1 MTVQSYKMMS
11 VVSGSQKQAQRKWI
25 YEEIVER
32 IPPFKWL
39 PPTWDVIAQLF
50 LVEAV
55 GIFAF
60 VYFQMP
66 FESAILG
73 SLIIMYTVV
82 WSAGCL
88 FIIPSMRKLR
98 NPTNEQELHVLREYK
113 EDLLMKR
120 RYELVAGILCFVV
133 VIVYTIR
140 TPVFLEHFLGEGYG
154 NPLLFILVLVLAW
167 DVSYRL
173 GLSFMTT
180 LFAARRSIAL
190 SYAARRR
197 RGLQYTAYSEVRTL
211 KFLDSVNLYWGASA
225 VLLAP
230 LAVYSDLLFLA
241 ILAYLVSILVLSFI
255 SFLAME
261 TVPWFPPDV
270 ESILHNERFA
280 YVGICDK
287 EQPHVTPVI
296 FVYDGK
302 YIYVGISVASAKY
315 RIVRKNPKVSILVD
329 MRDSTNPMRNRAVM
343 IKGKGLILG
352 EITPMGIAR
361 MFIYGLWM
369 VRVRS
374 LFAQK
379 YPRYMKYYE
388 TNVAELPLAWQNK
401 PFISR
406 VMVRI
411 EPEHITYWREAK
423 PRVLRA

>member
-1 MTVQSYKMMS
+1 MMTVVLASK
-11 VVSGSQKQAQRKWI
+11 KRPQRKWI
-25 YEEIVER
+25 YEEIVDY
-32 IPPFKWL
+32 IPPFRWL

-60 VYFQMP
+60 IYFQMP
-66 FESAILG
+66 LEAAIIG
-73 SLIIMYTVV
+73 TLIIGYTVI
-82 WSAGCL
+82 WSGGCL
-88 FIIPSMRKLR
+88 YVIPWMRRLR
-98 NPTNEQELHVLREYK
+98 DPTNEQELQVLKEYK
-113 EDLLMKR
+113 DDLLLNR
-120 RYELVAGILCFVV
+120 RNELVFGVLFFIGI
-133 VIVYTIR
+133 IAYTFWD
-140 TPVFLEHFLGEGYG
+140 PGFLQHFLGPGFG

-173 GLSFMTT
+173 GLSFVTT

-197 RGLQYTAYSEVRTL
+197 VGLKYTAYSEVRTL
-211 KFLDSVNLYWGASA
+211 KYLDSVNLYWGASA
-225 VLLAP
+225 ALLIPVATHSP
-230 LAVYSDLLFLA
+230 ILFVGLLT
-241 ILAYLVSILVLSFI
+241 YLGTIFGLSFL

-270 ESILHNERFA
+270 ESILHNERFS
-280 YVGICDK
+280 YVALCSKG
-287 EQPHVTPVI
+287 QSHVTPVI

-302 YIYVGISVASAKY
+302 FIYVGISVASAKY
-315 RIVRKNPKVSILVD
+315 KIVKKNPKVSILVD

-343 IKGKGLILG
+343 IRGKAMVLG
-352 EITPMGIAR
+352 EISPMGIVR

-369 VRVRS
+369 IRVRS
-374 LFAQK
+374 MFAKK

-388 TNVAELPLAWQNK
+388 TKVEELPLAWQNK

-411 EPEHITYWREAK
+411 EPERITYWREAK
-423 PRVLRA
+423 PQTLRV

>member
-1 MTVQSYKMMS
+1 MMTV
-11 VVSGSQKQAQRKWI
+11 VSKLQKQGQRKWI

-32 IPPFKWL
+32 IPPFRWL

-60 VYFQMP
+60 IYFKMP
-66 FESAILG
+66 IETVILG
-73 SLIIMYTVV
+73 SLTILYTVI

-88 FIIPSMRKLR
+88 YIIPSMRRLR
-98 NPTNEQELHVLREYK
+98 NPTNDQELRVLREYK
-113 EDLLMKR
+113 KDLLFNRMN
-120 RYELVAGILCFVV
+120 ELVGGVLCFIG
-133 VIVYTIR
+133 VIGYTYWD
-140 TPVFLEHFLGEGYG
+140 TEFLNHFLGPGYG

-167 DVSYRL
+167 DVSYRI
-173 GLSFMTT
+173 GLSIMTT

-197 RGLQYTAYSEVRTL
+197 RGLGYTAYREVRTL

-225 VLLAP
+225 VLLLPVVAHSP
-230 LAVYSDLLFLA
+230 LLLIGLLTYLA
-241 ILAYLVSILVLSFI
+241 SIASLSVL

-280 YVGICDK
+280 YVGLCSK
-287 EQPHVTPVI
+287 GQSHVTPVI

-329 MRDSTNPMRNRAVM
+329 MRDPTNPMRNRAVM
-343 IKGKGLILG
+343 IRGRAVILG
-352 EITPMGIAR
+352 ELTPLGIIR
-361 MFIYGLWM
+361 LYIYGLWM

-374 LFAQK
+374 LFARK
-379 YPRYMKYYE
+379 YPRYMRYYD
-388 TNVAELPLAWQNK
+388 TKVQELPLAWQNK

-411 EPEHITYWREAK
+411 EPERITYWREAK
-423 PRVLRA
+423 PRILRA

>member
-1 MTVQSYKMMS
+1 MTVDSEQQRRS
-11 VVSGSQKQAQRKWI
+11 QRKWI
-25 YEEIVER
+25 YEEIVEY
-32 IPPFKWL
+32 IPPFRWL

-60 VYFQMP
+60 IYFQMP
-66 FESAILG
+66 VESVILG
-73 SLIIMYTVV
+73 TLTIMYTVI

-88 FIIPSMRKLR
+88 YIIPSMRRLR
-98 NPTNEQELHVLREYK
+98 DPTNKQELRVLQEYK

-120 RYELVAGILCFVV
+120 SYELAPGVLLFLGL
-133 VIVYTIR
+133 IVYAMR
-140 TPVFLEHFLGEGYG
+140 DSEFLQHFLGPGYG
-154 NPLLFILVLVLAW
+154 NPLLFILVLVLSW

-173 GLSFMTT
+173 GLSFITT

-190 SYAARRR
+190 SFAARRR
-197 RGLQYTAYSEVRTL
+197 RGLQYTAYSEIRTL

-225 VLLAP
+225 ALIIPVAVHSPLL
-230 LAVYSDLLFLA
+230 LLGL
-241 ILAYLVSILVLSFI
+241 LAYLVFIIGFSFL

-270 ESILHNERFA
+270 ESILFNERFA
-280 YVGICDK
+280 YVGLCASG
-287 EQPHVTPVI
+287 QAHVTPVI

-302 YIYVGISVASAKY
+302 YIYIGISVASAKY
-315 RIVRKNPKVSILVD
+315 RIIKENPKAAILVD
-329 MRDSTNPMRNRAVM
+329 MRDAINPMRNRAVM
-343 IKGKGLILG
+343 VRGKALVLG
-352 EITPMGIAR
+352 EITLMGIAR

-374 LFAQK
+374 LFAGK

-388 TNVAELPLAWQNK
+388 TNVRELPLAWQNK

-411 EPEHITYWREAK
+411 EPERITYWREAK
-423 PRVLRA
+423 PTTLRA

>member
-1 MTVQSYKMMS
+1 MMTGVSKNRKQS
-11 VVSGSQKQAQRKWI
+11 QRKWI
-25 YEEIVER
+25 YEEIVDI
-32 IPPFKWL
+32 IPPFRWL

-60 VYFQMP
+60 IYFQMP
-66 FESAILG
+66 LEAVIVG
-73 SLIIMYTVV
+73 SLIIGYTVI

-88 FIIPSMRKLR
+88 YVIPSMRRLR
-98 NPTNEQELHVLREYK
+98 NPTNEQELRVLKEYK
-113 EDLLMKR
+113 DDLLRNRKN
-120 RYELVAGILCFVV
+120 ELAVGVLCFIG
-133 VIVYTIR
+133 VIAYSFWD
-140 TPVFLEHFLGEGYG
+140 PGFLQHFLGPGFG
-154 NPLLFILVLVLAW
+154 NPLLFVLVLVLAW

-173 GLSFMTT
+173 GLSFVTT

-225 VLLAP
+225 VLLIPVATHSP
-230 LAVYSDLLFLA
+230 LLFVGL
-241 ILAYLVSILVLSFI
+241 LAYLASILGLSFL

-270 ESILHNERFA
+270 ESILHNERFS
-280 YVGICDK
+280 YVALCSKG
-287 EQPHVTPVI
+287 QSHVTPVI

-302 YIYVGISVASAKY
+302 YIYVGISVASTKY
-315 RIVRKNPKVSILVD
+315 RIVRENPKVSILVD

-343 IKGKGLILG
+343 IRGRALILG
-352 EITPMGIAR
+352 EITPMGILR

-374 LFAQK
+374 LFARK
-379 YPRYMKYYE
+379 YPRYMKYYD
-388 TNVAELPLAWQNK
+388 TKVQELPLAWQNK

-411 EPEHITYWREAK
+411 EPERITYWREAK
-423 PRVLRA
+423 PRTLRV